1 MTPHRRCKSALRNV
15 VRTFRSAPAA
25 CTTSDFATRS
35 KNTTIRLLA
44 SLALALTTA
53 VAAYGQAPPSA
64 VAPIIGCTVLVDDAT
79 ARAGQPIR
87 ISNLKR
93 VPMRAT
99 LIGPQDSADSLRLA
113 NPNASGRD
121 ASQPT
126 VDVVVRRTAD
136 PARARVETRA
146 VETGHGLEPGQ
157 QHVDITLEIPIDRA
171 TRRANVERY
180 LERLGQESAKAGKG
194 DQFKRLTENRE
205 VAIASFERLYMENM
219 VGDYDVTCAYSAQR
233 PGRAKVNIESSPPIK
248 LQVFFE
254 SSFFD
259 QPTFR

>member
-1 MTPHRRCKSALRNV
+1 
-15 VRTFRSAPAA
+15 
-25 CTTSDFATRS
+25 
-35 KNTTIRLLA
+35 
-44 SLALALTTA
+44 LALALTMV
-53 VAAYGQAPPSA
+53 VAAYGQAPP
-64 VAPIIGCTVLVDDAT
+64 APAPPTIGCTVLIEDPA

-93 VPMRAT
+93 VPIRAT
-99 LIGPQDSADSLRLA
+99 LIGVQDSTDSLRLA
-113 NPNASGRD
+113 NANASGRD
-121 ASQPT
+121 ASQPA
-126 VDVVVRRTAD
+126 VDVVVRRTTD
-136 PARARVETRA
+136 PAHPRVETRA
-146 VETGHGLEPGQ
+146 VETGHGVEPGQ
-157 QHVDITLEIPIDRA
+157 QHVDIALEIPIDRA
-171 TRRANVERY
+171 RRRANVERY
-180 LERLGQESAKAGKG
+180 LERLGQESAKVGKG

-233 PGRAKVNIESSPPIK
+233 PGRAKVDIESSPPIK